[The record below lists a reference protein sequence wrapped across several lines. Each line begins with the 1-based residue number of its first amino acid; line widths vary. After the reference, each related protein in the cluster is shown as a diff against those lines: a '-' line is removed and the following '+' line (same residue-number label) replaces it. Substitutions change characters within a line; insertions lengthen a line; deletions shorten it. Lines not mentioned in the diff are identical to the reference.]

1 MTEANIPPMHSS
13 SQEQTAAE
21 RRDPVQ
27 HHREAPLSAVG
38 DEPTA
43 HLDDWQL
50 VDFPNAISID
60 AMERRAMY
68 DSGDVQPRLT
78 TSSPSDRPRPLTV
91 LPDLSSPARTASTSP
106 DPSASEPPA
115 PPEVSD
121 LIALIQ
127 DLNQCNHAL
136 LERVNQLEVALD
148 EAQTAAEAGS
158 DRPDMVLEPSAL
170 EPSADQRSQLPQGEV
185 AHHQQRQQIRI
196 DTLTAQFTSSQQR
209 IAELEREC
217 ALTQQR
223 YQAQTQ
229 HLTELEA
236 VCRDLRS
243 RLHRQQRYT
252 LQFKVAL
259 EKSLEVPLPSY
270 LEGADAEAI
279 ADGEMPAVLQ
289 EARGIRPWSAQAI
302 SDHVSKIEARLQSAL
317 HDVPPISAEEHLD
330 TILPVAPLVVPPA
343 TPPIDVTTES
353 PAESST
359 ESSTESPAEL
369 PTESPTDRAASD
381 SAKAGF
387 SPVTSFT
394 QTPLPPKLTALSQAK
409 RDPEAPS
416 ALSLP
421 GEKERPA
428 PLDPALLQQLDA
440 AVQPLLDSVMEVIK
454 AEQPTGAAATPP
466 SGIPVV
472 TPRAAETELA
482 DGVPSFDD
490 LSANSTVSPEAE
502 ESLWQDLAR
511 LVDISTDDVVQASL
525 SGNFDAFAAINYDAV
540 PGQGTPSPKA
550 TSPKATSPKATGRPS
565 LSLPQEQQ
573 AIAPPPT
580 PLTLPAPPAP
590 PLAPPSPRKKRTSL
604 ASIDLPTFPRA

>member
-13 SQEQTAAE
+13 SSQEQTSAE

-27 HHREAPLSAVG
+27 HHREASPLSAIG

-91 LPDLSSPARTASTSP
+91 LPDLSSTASTATTSS
-106 DPSASEPPA
+106 DSAPNEPPA

-148 EAQTAAEAGS
+148 DAQMAAGLGG
-158 DRPDMVLEPSAL
+158 DRSATTL
-170 EPSADQRSQLPQGEV
+170 DSSADQLSQLPQGEV
-185 AHHQQRQQIRI
+185 AHQQRQQIRI

-270 LEGADAEAI
+270 LEGADAEA
-279 ADGEMPAVLQ
+279 ADEGLPAVLR
-289 EARGIRPWSAQAI
+289 EAKGIQPWSAQAI
-302 SDHVSKIEARLQSAL
+302 SDHVSKIEAQLQSAL
-317 HDVPPISAEEHLD
+317 HDVPLMSEEEPLD
-330 TILPVAPLVVPPA
+330 TILPVAPLVASPA
-343 TPPIDVTTES
+343 TPPIDV
-353 PAESST
+353 ST
-359 ESSTESPAEL
+359 GL
-369 PTESPTDRAASD
+369 LTESPTDLAAVSD

-387 SPVTSFT
+387 SPVNSFA
-394 QTPLPPKLTALSQAK
+394 QTPLPPKLTALSQVK

-416 ALSLP
+416 SLSLP
-421 GEKERPA
+421 GEKEKPA

-454 AEQPTGAAATPP
+454 AEQPAEASPATPSASEVEP
-466 SGIPVV
+466 SGD
-472 TPRAAETELA
+472 R
-482 DGVPSFDD
+482 VPLFDD
-490 LSANSTVSPEAE
+490 LSADSTVSPEAE

-540 PGQGTPSPKA
+540 PGHGTSLPKA
-550 TSPKATSPKATGRPS
+550 TASKAAGRPS
-565 LSLPQEQQ
+565 LSLPQEKP

-580 PLTLPAPPAP
+580 PLTPPAP
-590 PLAPPSPRKKRTSL
+590 PSPTLETSSPRKKRTSL

>member
-13 SQEQTAAE
+13 SSQEQTSAE

-27 HHREAPLSAVG
+27 HHREAPPLSAVG

-78 TSSPSDRPRPLTV
+78 TTSPSDRPRPLTV
-91 LPDLSSPARTASTSP
+91 LPDLSSTASTAPPSS
-106 DPSASEPPA
+106 DPLASEPPA

-148 EAQTAAEAGS
+148 DAQTAAGLGG
-158 DRPDMVLEPSAL
+158 DRPDSSLEPPAL
-170 EPSADQRSQLPQGEV
+170 ELAADQLSPSPQGEV
-185 AHHQQRQQIRI
+185 SRQQQRQQIRI

-270 LEGADAEAI
+270 LEGAEA
-279 ADGEMPAVLQ
+279 ADGEVPAVLQ

-302 SDHVSKIEARLQSAL
+302 SEHVSKIEARLQSAL
-317 HDVPPISAEEHLD
+317 HDVPPISAEEPLD
-330 TILPVAPLVVPPA
+330 TMLPVSPLVAPPA
-343 TPPIDVTTES
+343 TPPIDV
-353 PAESST
+353 ST
-359 ESSTESPAEL
+359 EL
-369 PTESPTDRAASD
+369 PKDLTATDLAAVSEA
-381 SAKAGF
+381 AKAVL
-387 SPVTSFT
+387 SPVNSFA

-409 RDPEAPS
+409 RNPEAS
-416 ALSLP
+416 SSLSLP
-421 GEKERPA
+421 GEQDKPA
-428 PLDPALLQQLDA
+428 PLDPALLLQLDA

-466 SGIPVV
+466 SA
-472 TPRAAETELA
+472 TPAETPKAPEVEPA
-482 DGVPSFDD
+482 VDDVPLFED
-490 LSANSTVSPEAE
+490 LSADSTVSPEAE

-540 PGQGTPSPKA
+540 PGGTSSPKTTA
-550 TSPKATSPKATGRPS
+550 PKAAGRPS
-565 LSLPQEQQ
+565 LSLPQEQ

-580 PLTLPAPPAP
+580 PPTPPAP
-590 PLAPPSPRKKRTSL
+590 PSPTLETSSPRKKRTSL